1 MKNVVITGVGRG
13 IGKALAEKFL
23 AEGFHVFGTSMTGT
37 ADYTHPELT
46 LFKLDLR
53 SSASIAEAA
62 MAIIAVAQPVD
73 ILINN
78 AGVLLDEAETSLKPE
93 LLRDTLAVNLIG
105 TANFTELLKGAVAAG
120 GHIINI
126 SSSAG
131 SLELVG
137 MESHEPGH
145 YPAYKISKAAL
156 NMYTRTLAAELV
168 GKAIVSSVHPG
179 WVQTSMGGAEA
190 ESTPA
195 EAAEGIFN
203 FSISNPAT
211 GRFWFRSEEIP
222 W

>member
-37 ADYTHPELT
+37 ADYAHPELT

-53 SSASIAEAA
+53 SAASITEAA
-62 MAIIAVAQPVD
+62 RAIIAAAQSVG

-78 AGVLLDEAETSLKPE
+78 AGVLLDEEETSLKPD
-93 LLRDTLAVNLIG
+93 LLRDTLAVNMIG
-105 TANFTELLKGAVAAG
+105 AAHFTELMKSAVAG

-137 MESHEPGH
+137 LESHEPGH

-156 NMYTRTLAAELV
+156 NMYTRTLAAELF

-195 EAAEGIFN
+195 EAAEGIYN
-203 FSISNPAT
+203 FAISKPAT
-211 GRFWFRSEEIP
+211 GRFWFRGEELP